1 MTDLFKT
8 YSLKMEFEGLSWSNI
23 LSGSRPCL
31 RYVLFIVYLVEIV
44 VPSETRSLTTAHV
57 SPSLHFRGL
66 LEIQNRRN
74 WRKSGGFR
82 ADAFSCC

>member
-1 MTDLFKT
+1 
-8 YSLKMEFEGLSWSNI
+8 MEFEGESWSHI

-44 VPSETRSLTTAHV
+44 VPSETQCLTSAHV

-66 LEIQNRRN
+66 LEIQNTRN
-74 WRKSGGFR
+74 RRKSGGFR
-82 ADAFSCC
+82 AHVFSCC